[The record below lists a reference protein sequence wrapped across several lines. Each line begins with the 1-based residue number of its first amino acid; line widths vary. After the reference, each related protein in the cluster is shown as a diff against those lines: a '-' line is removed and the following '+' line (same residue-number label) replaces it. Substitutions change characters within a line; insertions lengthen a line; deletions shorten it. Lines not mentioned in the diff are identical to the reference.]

1 MANLLKAVVLDR
13 RTSKHSSADVGDIV
27 MCCNCGRTMFVNIG
41 TEVCPECDQ
50 LLGSRSQNLKMNMC
64 V

>member
-1 MANLLKAVVLDR
+1 MANLSKSVVLDR
-13 RTSKHSSADVGDIV
+13 RTSKNSSVDVGNFV
-27 MCCNCGRTMFVNIG
+27 KCCNCGRTMFVNIG
-41 TEVCPECDQ
+41 TEVCPECVQ